1 MGEGSIDDA
10 DILRIDIL
18 LQFYAVFPVEAVL
31 DELMFEVYLVKDCIR
46 IWLLTSREWDDL
58 KVLGCSLEEAEGIGP
73 YGDVAFLVTAVGY
86 IDLDIIRAIS
96 LQLAVEE
103 SLV

>member
-1 MGEGSIDDA
+1 
-10 DILRIDIL
+10 
-18 LQFYAVFPVEAVL
+18 
-31 DELMFEVYLVKDCIR
+31 
-46 IWLLTSREWDDL
+46 
-58 KVLGCSLEEAEGIGP
+58 VLGCSLEEAEGIGP